1 LRRAAAV
8 AAVAAGLTVAG
19 GAVTVVVWRRT
30 RPPTPGKRS
39 HRELSG
45 APYPLQPAGRR
56 MDATGGNPRI
66 LGPRREPGP
75 LRRLAEWVP
84 AAPSTPLTRTLAYAW
99 AAPLSLAGLLA
110 GLASGARPQ
119 VRDGVLLFPGARG
132 LTGLVLK
139 AQRYEATAIGHVVIA
154 TVDPSPALLA
164 HELVHVRHA
173 ERFGAAFAP
182 LYAGLWLVY
191 GYARHPMERAARLG
205 GRRAARAPD

>member
-1 LRRAAAV
+1 VKRLAIAAALV
-8 AAVAAGLTVAG
+8 TTVTVAG
-19 GAVTVVVWRRT
+19 GAMSLVVWRRA

-56 MDATGGNPRI
+56 MGATGGNPRI
-66 LGPRREPGP
+66 LGPRREPRA

-84 AAPSTPLTRTLAYAW
+84 AAPATPVTRVLAYLW
-99 AAPLSLAGLLA
+99 AAPLSVAGLLV
-110 GLASGARPQ
+110 GLASGARP
-119 VRDGVLLFPGARG
+119 VLREGVLLFPEARG
-132 LTGLVLK
+132 LSGLVLR
-139 AQRYEATAIGHVVIA
+139 ARHYDATAIGHVVIA
-154 TVDPSPALLA
+154 TKDPSPALLA

-205 GRRAARAPD
+205 VRRGAQAPD